1 MRHSGLIFL
10 TLLLL
15 QACGGSGSSTEEE
28 TTEEVAGSEMVMPE
42 EEDLGAPIIGVCI
55 WDKAAVRA
63 EASKS
68 GKYLSGLSLGEKVVL
83 LGETKTDAG
92 DNDREYIKV
101 SLSDDT
107 EGWVSSYLIAQDA
120 GAAAIQERS
129 SIYKRPDL
137 LTATGDAFEPLEF
150 VAIVSYG
157 EDNWIE
163 VLGNKRKKSGW
174 IKGDGLAI
182 GEANIALATL
192 YTRAMEI
199 EDQTEQ
205 REAVKEIANM
215 NEFKYASLMPLLT
228 GSVNPYPT
236 QETVTVSNMEQLI
249 YAIQPYTKVIIKP
262 GTYNI
267 SAYQNEVE
275 GYGGEY
281 YNADKDQYAFLEE
294 GGLSIR
300 QVNNLIIEGAGGG
313 KTHLVTENGWIP
325 VITLQNCEQ
334 VSIQGLR
341 LGHDVEKGYCS
352 GSVLSINASSKI
364 TSQNNILYGSGTMGY
379 EVYETS
385 DLVSTNNEILEC
397 TNGVM
402 YLSGGS
408 NATFSG
414 DRFHD
419 NESYGEFISLYNMD
433 NVRFSECVF
442 EDNKGEQ
449 ETQNF
454 FNLYESKGLKLDDCS
469 FSRNTASN
477 FVEIDEGSRWTMGYN
492 IFSENGFADQY
503 DGQVEGM

>member
-15 QACGGSGSSTEEE
+15 QACGGGSNTTE
-28 TTEEVAGSEMVMPE
+28 TTAEEVAEPE
-42 EEDLGAPIIGVCI
+42 EEIIEEEMGAPIIGVCI

-68 GKYLSGLSLGEKVVL
+68 GKYLSGLSLGETVVL

-120 GAAAIQERS
+120 GAAAIQEKS

-163 VLGNKRKKSGW
+163 VIGNKRKKSGW

-182 GEANIALATL
+182 GDENIALATL
-192 YTRAMEI
+192 YSRAMEI
-199 EDQTEQ
+199 EDQAAQ
-205 REAVKEIANM
+205 QEAIKEITTM
-215 NEFKYASLMPLLT
+215 EEFKYASLMPLLT
-228 GSVNPYPT
+228 GNVDSYST
-236 QETVTVSNMEQLI
+236 QETVEVDNMEALI
-249 YAIQPYTKVIIKP
+249 AAIQPYTKVIIKP

-267 SAYQNEVE
+267 SAYQNEVDQ
-275 GYGGEY
+275 YGGEY
-281 YNADKDQYAFLEE
+281 YTGDKEQYAFLEE

-325 VITLQNCEQ
+325 VITLQDCEQ

-352 GSVLSINASSKI
+352 GSVLSVNASRKV
-364 TSQNNILYGSGTMGY
+364 TSQNNILYGSGTLGY
-379 EVYETS
+379 EIYETS
-385 DLVSTNNEILEC
+385 DFVSTNNEILEC
-397 TNGVM
+397 TNGIM

-408 NATFSG
+408 NVTFSG
-414 DRFHD
+414 DTYHY
-419 NESYGEFISLYNMD
+419 NESYSEFIGLHSMK
-433 NVRFSECVF
+433 NVTFSDCVF
-442 EDNKGEQ
+442 DDNTGQ
-449 ETQNF
+449 A
-454 FNLYESKGLKLDDCS
+454 ESQRMFSMSESNGIRIEDCS
-469 FSRNTASN
+469 FSSNTPGL
-477 FVEIDEGSRWTMGYN
+477 FVETDGDVGWEMGYN
-492 IFSENGFADQY
+492 VFSGNGFADQY
-503 DGQVEGM
+503 DGQVEGR